1 MGLHSKA
8 NEIIEES
15 SVTSDGSSGS
25 DEGQVNMKDG
35 DRQQLKERMKKALL
49 KKLEKAKSDFMIHGE
64 EGGSSISRM
73 QYKQDML
80 QMENRLRT
88 LILNLLEKPVNLMR
102 N

>member
-1 MGLHSKA
+1 MGLQSKA
-8 NEIIEES
+8 DEIIEES

-25 DEGQVNMKDG
+25 DEGHRKDG
-35 DRQQLKERMKKALL
+35 ERQQLKERMKKALL